1 MAPRCFATMAGAIA
15 SFCLSIG
22 LLSWATPCLSATAGA
37 PAANELVI
45 AKDKAS
51 DAVIVRSPGAGP
63 HERLAAEDL
72 AKYIEMMTG
81 AKLPI
86 VDTPDAVAA
95 ALASR
100 RPLLIV
106 GEQALLAKPDLRA
119 SLAAVIKKHPYLRT
133 DGIVLRREANRVY

>member
-1 MAPRCFATMAGAIA
+1 
-15 SFCLSIG
+15 
-22 LLSWATPCLSATAGA
+22 
-37 PAANELVI
+37 
-45 AKDKAS
+45 
-51 DAVIVRSPGAGP
+51 
-63 HERLAAEDL
+63 
-72 AKYIEMMTG
+72 MTG

-86 VDTPDAVAA
+86 ADTSEAVAA

-133 DGIVLRREANRVY
+133 DGIVLRREANRSISPAMVTRRIISPPPNCFVAGGCGGSCPAISASARRKNAS